1 MAILASPLFKRPF
14 RLSQLWRQFF
24 TGLRSTSPL
33 VLVCIVIAEDWRRFF
48 SVREPWEISW
58 VHSRFALLVRC
69 LSRSK
74 VVLLVLL
81 RLLMASQL
89 MVSIKAGGW
98 CWAIK
103 NGHIEYYRKDIIL
116 HGILKYSA
124 TNYDYH
130 YWQFR
135 MKCYKSCK
143 KFRLHTDDF
152 SMVMERCIKVTSF
165 WKILLK

>member
-48 SVREPWEISW
+48 SVKEPWEISW

-103 NGHIEYYRKDIIL
+103 NGHIEYYRKILYFMEYWNILQLTTII
-116 HGILKYSA
+116 ITDNFEWSA
-124 TNYDYH
+124 TNLVRNFVYIQMIFP
-130 YWQFR
+130 W
-135 MKCYKSCK
+135 
-143 KFRLHTDDF
+143 
-152 SMVMERCIKVTSF
+152 
-165 WKILLK
+165 